1 MFAAVSG
8 RARRSYEQEQDERMS
23 GAGRTLKAVLSRPGL
38 ACMLV
43 TMGLTGIGLSAPLLC
58 ERAAAADLYPSQA
71 IRIVTPLAAGA
82 ASDVALRIL
91 ADKLSERLGVPVIV
105 QNQPGAGGV
114 TASRMVTTAP
124 PNGYTIAWAGNNNA
138 VGVSLFRDAPDPR
151 REMKPIVG
159 VSEFAYLF
167 VDAAAS
173 PHKSLREWIGA
184 ARAKAGTMSVGTSS
198 AGTTNYLAA
207 LLFKST
213 QKLDFTVVPY
223 RGPTELS
230 VALLRNDVDLVVNAY
245 GGLRASIEAKQVRAL
260 AVTSAAR
267 LPELPDVPTMAE
279 AGVPDFEVTSWNALY
294 GPKDMPQDAV
304 DTLARATTEILKR
317 PDVIALYATIGF
329 EAQPLAA
336 DALAARMRFEIERW
350 ARVIGEAHISKQ

>member
-1 MFAAVSG
+1 MI
-8 RARRSYEQEQDERMS
+8 
-23 GAGRTLKAVLSRPGL
+23 GAGRTLNAMLRRPSLARVLIALGL
-38 ACMLV
+38 AGV
-43 TMGLTGIGLSAPLLC
+43 ALSAPPLR
-58 ERAAAADLYPSQA
+58 ERAVAADAYPSQS

-91 ADKLSERLGVPVIV
+91 ADKLSERFGVPVIV

-114 TASRMVTTAP
+114 TASRMVTSAP

-138 VGVSLFRDAPDPR
+138 IGVSLFRDAPDPR

-159 VSEFAYLF
+159 VSEFAYLL

-173 PHKSLREWIGA
+173 PHKSLKEWIVA
-184 ARAKAGTMSVGTSS
+184 ARAKPGTMSVGTSS

-207 LLFKST
+207 LLFESV

-223 RGPTELS
+223 RGPTELA
-230 VALLRNDVDLVVNAY
+230 VALLRNDVDLVINAY
-245 GGLRASIEAKQVRAL
+245 GGLRAAIEAKQVRAL

-294 GPKDMPQDAV
+294 GPKDMPQDAA

-317 PDVIALYATIGF
+317 ADVIAQYATIGF
-329 EAQPLAA
+329 VARPLAA
-336 DALAARMRFEIERW
+336 DALDARMRSDIERW
-350 ARVIGEAHISKQ
+350 ARVIGEAHLNKQ

>member
-1 MFAAVSG
+1 MI
-8 RARRSYEQEQDERMS
+8 
-23 GAGRTLKAVLSRPGL
+23 GAGRTLRAMLCRPGL
-38 ACMLV
+38 ARMFVAL
-43 TMGLTGIGLSAPLLC
+43 GLTGVALSAPPLC
-58 ERAAAADLYPSQA
+58 EHAAAADAYPSQS

-91 ADKLSERLGVPVIV
+91 ADKLSERFGVPVIV

-114 TASRMVTTAP
+114 TAGRMVTTAP

-138 VGVSLFRDAPDPR
+138 IGVSLFREAPDPR
-151 REMKPIVG
+151 QEMKAIVG
-159 VSEFAYLF
+159 VSEFAYIF
-167 VDAAAS
+167 VVGAAS
-173 PHKSLREWIGA
+173 PHKSLKEWVSA
-184 ARAKAGTMSVGTSS
+184 ARAKPGIMSVGTSS

-207 LLFKST
+207 LLFKSV

-230 VALLRNDVDLVVNAY
+230 VALLRNDVDLVINAY
-245 GGLRASIEAKQVRAL
+245 GGLRSAIEAKQVRAL

-267 LPELPDVPTMAE
+267 VPELPDVPTMAE

-294 GPKDMPQDAV
+294 GPKDMPQDAA

-317 PDVIALYATIGF
+317 PDVISKYATIGF
-329 EAQPLAA
+329 VAQPLAA
-336 DALAARMRFEIERW
+336 DALAQRMRSDIERW

>member
-1 MFAAVSG
+1 MIGVA
-8 RARRSYEQEQDERMS
+8 
-23 GAGRTLKAVLSRPGL
+23 RTLKAMLRRPALARVLVALGL
-38 ACMLV
+38 AGV
-43 TMGLTGIGLSAPLLC
+43 ALSAPPLR
-58 ERAAAADLYPSQA
+58 ERAAAADAYPSQS

-91 ADKLSERLGVPVIV
+91 ADKLSERFGVPVIV

-114 TASRMVTTAP
+114 TAGRMVTTAP
-124 PNGYTIAWAGNNNA
+124 PNGYTIAWAGNNSA
-138 VGVSLFRDAPDPR
+138 IGVSLFREAPDPR
-151 REMKPIVG
+151 HEMKPIVG

-173 PHKSLREWIGA
+173 PRKSLEEWIGA
-184 ARAKAGTMSVGTSS
+184 ARAKPGAMSVGTSS

-223 RGPTELS
+223 RGPTELA
-230 VALLRNDVDLVVNAY
+230 VALLRNDVDLVINAY
-245 GGLRASIEAKQVRAL
+245 GGLRSAIEAKQVRAL
-260 AVTSAAR
+260 AATSAAR

-317 PDVIALYATIGF
+317 ADVIAQYATIGF
-329 EAQPLAA
+329 VARPLRCRCARGA
-336 DALAARMRFEIERW
+336 DAVRHREVGAGDRRGPSQQAMTRW
-350 ARVIGEAHISKQ
+350 RRA

>member
-1 MFAAVSG
+1 
-8 RARRSYEQEQDERMS
+8 MS
-23 GAGRTLKAVLSRPGL
+23 GAGRTLKAVPSRPGL

-43 TMGLTGIGLSAPLLC
+43 TMGLTGIGLPAPLLYK
-58 ERAAAADLYPSQA
+58 RAAAADLYPSQA

-105 QNQPGAGGV
+105 QNQPGTGGV

-173 PHKSLREWIGA
+173 PHKSLREWISA
-184 ARAKAGTMSVGTSS
+184 ARAKPGTMSVGTSS

-245 GGLRASIEAKQVRAL
+245 GGLRASIEARAL

-267 LPELPDVPTMAE
+267 LRELPDVATMAE

-304 DTLARATTEILKR
+304 DTLAHATTEILKR

>member
-1 MFAAVSG
+1 MI
-8 RARRSYEQEQDERMS
+8 D
-23 GAGRTLKAVLSRPGL
+23 GARTLKAMFCRSGMARMPVAL
-38 ACMLV
+38 
-43 TMGLTGIGLSAPLLC
+43 GLTAAALVAPSLC
-58 ERAAAADLYPSQA
+58 DRAAAADAYPSQA

-91 ADKLSERLGVPVIV
+91 ADKLSERFAVPVIV

-114 TASRMVTTAP
+114 TASRMVTTSP

-138 VGVSLFRDAPDPR
+138 IGVSLFREAPDPR
-151 REMKPIVG
+151 QEMKPIVG

-173 PHKSLREWIGA
+173 PHKSLQQWIAA
-184 ARAKAGTMSVGTSS
+184 ARAKPGAMSVGTSS

-207 LLFKST
+207 LLFKSM

-223 RGPTELS
+223 RGPTELA
-230 VALLRNDVDLVVNAY
+230 VALLRNDVDLVINAY
-245 GGLRASIEAKQVRAL
+245 GGLRAAIEAKQVRAL
-260 AVTSAAR
+260 AATSAAR

-294 GPKDMPQDAV
+294 GPKDMPQEAV
-304 DTLARATTEILKR
+304 ETLARATTEILKR
-317 PDVIALYATIGF
+317 PEIVAQYATIGF
-329 EAQPLAA
+329 EARPLAA
-336 DALAARMRFEIERW
+336 DALAERMRFDIERW
-350 ARVIGEAHISKQ
+350 ARVIAEAHITKQ

>member
-1 MFAAVSG
+1 MI
-8 RARRSYEQEQDERMS
+8 
-23 GAGRTLKAVLSRPGL
+23 GAGRTLKAMLFRPDLTRMLFALGL
-38 ACMLV
+38 A
-43 TMGLTGIGLSAPLLC
+43 GIALSAPPLR
-58 ERAAAADLYPSQA
+58 ERAVAADAYPSQA
-71 IRIVTPLAAGA
+71 IRIVTPLAAGS

-91 ADKLSERLGVPVIV
+91 ADKLSERFAVPVIV

-114 TASRMVTTAP
+114 TAGRMVTNAP
-124 PNGYTIAWAGNNNA
+124 PNGYTIAWAGNNSA
-138 VGVSLFRDAPDPR
+138 IGVSLFREAPDPR
-151 REMKPIVG
+151 HEMKAIVG

-173 PHKSLREWIGA
+173 PHKSLQAWIAA
-184 ARAKAGTMSVGTSS
+184 ARAKPGMMSVGTSS
-198 AGTTNYLAA
+198 AGTTNHLAA
-207 LLFKST
+207 LLFRSV

-230 VALLRNDVDLVVNAY
+230 VALLRNDVDLVINAY
-245 GGLRASIEAKQVRAL
+245 GGLRAAIEAKQVRAL
-260 AVTSAAR
+260 AATSAAR

-294 GPKDMPQDAV
+294 GPKDMPREAV

-317 PDVIALYATIGF
+317 PDVIAQYATIGF

-336 DALAARMRFEIERW
+336 DAVAARMRFDVERW
-350 ARVIGEAHISKQ
+350 ARVIAEAHISKQ

>member
-1 MFAAVSG
+1 MIGSAGTPKAMTS
-8 RARRSYEQEQDERMS
+8 RPSLARIFLAL
-23 GAGRTLKAVLSRPGL
+23 GLTALVLSTP
-38 ACMLV
+38 
-43 TMGLTGIGLSAPLLC
+43 PLC
-58 ERAAAADLYPSQA
+58 DHASAADTYPSQS
-71 IRIVTPLAAGA
+71 IRIVTPLAAGS

-91 ADKLSERLGVPVIV
+91 ADKLSERFAVPVIV

-114 TASRMVTTAP
+114 TAGRMVTTAP
-124 PNGYTIAWAGNNNA
+124 PNGYTIAWAGNNSA
-138 VGVSLFRDAPDPR
+138 IGVSLFREAPDPR
-151 REMKPIVG
+151 HEMKPIVG
-159 VSEFAYLF
+159 VAEFAYLF

-173 PHKSLREWIGA
+173 PHKSLREWIAA
-184 ARAKAGTMSVGTSS
+184 ARAKPGAMSVGTSS
-198 AGTTNYLAA
+198 AGTTNHLAA
-207 LLFKST
+207 LLFKSV

-230 VALLRNDVDLVVNAY
+230 VALLRNDVDLVINAY
-245 GGLRASIEAKQVRAL
+245 GGLRSAIEAKQVRAL

-317 PDVIALYATIGF
+317 PDVIAQYATIGF
-329 EAQPLAA
+329 EAQPLPAA
-336 DALAARMRFEIERW
+336 ALAERMRFDIERW
-350 ARVIGEAHISKQ
+350 ARVIAEAHINKQ